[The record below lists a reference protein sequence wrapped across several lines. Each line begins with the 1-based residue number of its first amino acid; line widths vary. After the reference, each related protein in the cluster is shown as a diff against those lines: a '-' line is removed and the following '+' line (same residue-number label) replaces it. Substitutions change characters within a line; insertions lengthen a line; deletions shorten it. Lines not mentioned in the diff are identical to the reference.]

1 MTERRSNSR
10 ERNAYAASFGH
21 ERRLSLRIENPTPAP
36 DSYHV
41 TSAKTIGS
49 ESSVKVPFA
58 TAIRPISARPGQ
70 IRKIAMPGPSDYRVV
85 NTNIFLRRGTVI
97 PQGTFASSQREGSL
111 EKVRSISPGP
121 NHYRVKSDVFLK
133 R

>member
-36 DSYHV
+36 DSYNV
-41 TSAKTIGS
+41 SSAKTIGDAQG
-49 ESSVKVPFA
+49 VHVPFA

-70 IRKIAMPGPSDYRVV
+70 IRKIAMPGPSDYKVV
-85 NTNIFLRRGTVI
+85 STNIFLRRGTVI
-97 PQGTFASSQREGSL
+97 P
-111 EKVRSISPGP
+111 
-121 NHYRVKSDVFLK
+121 
-133 R
+133 